1 MHRKYAP
8 NSIFPI
14 IFIVL
19 VPSICPINYKL
30 YNFVASTE
38 IFEILKSLLYANI
51 YQLF

>member
-19 VPSICPINYKL
+19 VSVLVHLSHKL
-30 YNFVASTE
+30 KA
-38 IFEILKSLLYANI
+38 L
-51 YQLF
+51 